1 MLREADALDGFWS
14 RSFLTRHRQCIVFL
28 VLKSR
33 EAEYDSPDQPSTT
46 QSVSWPFE
54 VSKFTPTRVTGRP
67 LSAKRLR

>member
-1 MLREADALDGFWS
+1 MGLEAAAPLHGMAEESFTWCRRMNRREATS
-14 RSFLTRHRQCIVFL
+14 PP
-28 VLKSR
+28 
-33 EAEYDSPDQPSTT
+33 PDQPSTT